1 VKALKLSKVDPLVS
15 IAFLMLAFWG
25 SLMLIFAFTKTV
37 LLPLGST
44 KSMFDPFI
52 IHFTKSLI
60 FLGLIGILF
69 YAWFK
74 ITRNLRDMYL
84 SNNG

>member
-1 VKALKLSKVDPLVS
+1 MKTLKLTNVDPLVS
-15 IAFLMLAFWG
+15 IVILILAFWG
-25 SLMLIFAFTKTV
+25 SLMVIFAFTKEV

-52 IHFTKSLI
+52 IHFGKSLI
-60 FLGLIGILF
+60 FLGLIGALF

-74 ITRNLRDMYL
+74 ITRNVRDMYL